1 MFRDRSLAG
10 IFFPKKIKS
19 KITKYLSTTEW
30 GDFGFWVGVKKK
42 GFLFFPFFFSFSFNL
57 LSERERPCL

>member
-42 GFLFFPFFFSFSFNL
+42 GFLFFLFSFLF
-57 LSERERPCL
+57 LSIY